1 MEKRLSEWLK
11 IVNMSEI
18 IVRISKNTNYIY
30 HMLSVSKCGYENQY
44 GKKYKNIHNKT
55 DLEILKKY
63 EEFLTV
69 EGGSHFGRLY
79 NVFVSTPAAIEEDS
93 IFLNYFEGLK
103 DLFSNNNPV
112 ENYEKY
118 KEVYQTAY
126 AAHRFVVT
134 QQSSIDFYNYLAD
147 IKKSILEIC
156 DILINNYSTYN
167 ENVWESSIE
176 KLETKK
182 VLLQEQL
189 SSDVDKKWEKILNH
203 KYPFDKFEV
212 LLCNSISGGAQA
224 VDIAYNKDVFDSEMD
239 VNSIVQYISHEI
251 GIYILRDKLAKEDI
265 DFNSNYDVIES
276 VIEYYNPIKNK
287 RLVFG
292 RNFNQII
299 EHIKQILRT
308 EPSLSLVEVTK
319 RIINKGSI
327 PNIK

>member
-1 MEKRLSEWLK
+1 
-11 IVNMSEI
+11 
-18 IVRISKNTNYIY
+18 
-30 HMLSVSKCGYENQY
+30 VSKCGYENQY
-44 GKKYKNIHNKT
+44 GEKYKNIHNKT
-55 DLEILKKY
+55 DLETLKKY

-93 IFLNYFEGLK
+93 IFLNYIEGLK
-103 DLFSNNNPV
+103 DLFSNDNPV

-156 DILINNYSTYN
+156 DVLINNYSTYN
-167 ENVWESSIE
+167 ENVWESSVE

-182 VLLQEQL
+182 ILLQEQL
-189 SSDVDKKWEKILNH
+189 SSDVDIKWEKILNH

-239 VNSIVQYISHEI
+239 VDTIVQYISHET
-251 GIYILRDKLAKEDI
+251 GIYILRDKLEKEDI

-276 VIEYYNPIKNK
+276 VIEYFNPIKNQK
-287 RLVFG
+287 LIFGKKNRLVSQYI
-292 RNFNQII
+292 RD
-299 EHIKQILRT
+299 IKSNS
-308 EPSLSLVEVTK
+308 PSLSVFEV
-319 RIINKGSI
+319 INTIVK
-327 PNIK
+327 NMD